1 MCRSLFHTPSQYGG
15 VEVTFLACALVLA
28 DWIRVVGSGKIACV
42 DRIISTVPRLSVA
55 RISYLVYSQ
64 TTCVL
69 GEEGPGTRLG
79 AVLVALRLVAGEHLP
94 LR

>member
-1 MCRSLFHTPSQYGG
+1 MHVRRCR
-15 VEVTFLACALVLA
+15 VDRIC
-28 DWIRVVGSGKIACV
+28 VVGSGKIACV